1 MGTPHLT
8 VHGRQSVVRGP
19 DPRSTRRV
27 TFKEASRKVPAGQV
41 GPSSMMHC
49 THMGWLLLSALLTQL
64 TSHGGTHGRHCHA
77 DRHIEVLTMVR
88 APDSIVSTSHALLQA
103 RSLHCEHDEAHLAC

>member
-1 MGTPHLT
+1 M
-8 VHGRQSVVRGP
+8 VRGP
-19 DPRSTRRV
+19 DPRNTGRV
-27 TFKEASRKVPAGQV
+27 TFTFLEAPRKVPAGQV

-49 THMGWLLLSALLTQL
+49 THIGWLLLLSALLTQL

-77 DRHIEVLTMVR
+77 DRHIEVLTLVR

-103 RSLHCEHDEAHLAC
+103 RSLHCKHDEAHLAC